1 MEWIRTSVLSLIEE
15 LERQGWTWDGNA
27 IQIEADKLIV
37 ALGAKTDK
45 PIFVGVRRNEDT
57 LNFDMM
63 TKEPTDNDTVIVGHD
78 EDLTIKEIADE
89 IINLQE
95 TQGLDAEAVIE
106 LMIEEYKD

>member
-1 MEWIRTSVLSLIEE
+1 MEMIHVFTTPLIEE
-15 LERQGWTWDGNA
+15 LERQGWTWDGNT

-37 ALGAKTDK
+37 ALGVKTNN
-45 PIFVGVRRNEDT
+45 PIFVEVRRNEDT

>member
-1 MEWIRTSVLSLIEE
+1 MEWIHTSITNLIEE
-15 LERQGWTWDGNA
+15 LERQDWTWDGNA

-89 IINLQE
+89 IINLQK
-95 TQGLDAEAVIE
+95 TQGLDTDAVIA